1 MAGELPGI
9 GTESMRHLIRIVVAS
24 VLLCLLIVDWAVA
37 QDDPVVEIIRSKVE
51 HLEATGELTVRGQAI
66 ASLTVLPDIYEARCF
81 RLAWT
86 DSQNVEGLL
95 HAVTGIEEDGL
106 DPGDYHL
113 GAIRELF
120 AEERGGETQDPV
132 LTADLDL
139 LLTDSLVRLGYHLNF
154 GKVDPESLDP
164 QWNLARE
171 IDDRDPAVVI
181 QALLDSGSIAGR
193 LEALRNPHVIFERL
207 KAALAKYRAIEA
219 AGGWKPVPPGPDLE
233 RGTKDAR
240 VPLLRER
247 LSMTGDLAS
256 GASDSTRFDRKLE
269 EAVSRFQERHRLPPD
284 GVVGPGTLEAVN
296 VTVETRID
304 QIRVNLERARWVFH
318 SVHGKFVL
326 VDIAGFEVAVRQEDG
341 LTWTCRAQV
350 GKPYHETPV
359 FRSDIKYLVFCPTWT
374 IPPGILE
381 EDTLPAVKR
390 DPDYLAKRNINVI
403 DRNGNVVDQASID
416 WSKYSAQDLPY
427 ALRQEPGPN
436 NALGQIKFIFPNPH
450 LVYLHDTP
458 SKSLFDHTDR
468 AFSSGCIRVEKPF
481 ELAELL
487 LNDPEK
493 WNQEEIK
500 KAIESGKTR
509 TVFLPVPVPVLLFY
523 WTVEPFP
530 NGEVHFKSDL
540 YGRDEAILEGLN
552 GEFRFRKRPTAG
564 RPTL

>member
-1 MAGELPGI
+1 
-9 GTESMRHLIRIVVAS
+9 MRYPTRLVVS
-24 VLLCLLIVDWAVA
+24 CVLLALLTVNRAEA

-51 HLEATGELTVRGQAI
+51 QLEATGELTVRGQKI
-66 ASLTVLPDIYEARCF
+66 ASLTVLPDIYEARGF

-86 DSQNVEGLL
+86 DPQNVEGLL

-106 DPGDYHL
+106 DPDDYHL
-113 GAIRELF
+113 GTLRELF
-120 AEERGGETQDPV
+120 AEERAGETQDPD
-132 LTADLDL
+132 LKADLDL

-154 GKVDPESLDP
+154 GKVDPENLDP
-164 QWNLARE
+164 HWNLARE
-171 IDDRDPAVVI
+171 IDDRNPAVVI
-181 QALLDSGSIAGR
+181 QALLDSGSLAGR
-193 LEALRNPHVIFERL
+193 LQELRNPHAVFEGL
-207 KAALAKYRAIEA
+207 KSALARYRAIEA
-219 AGGWKPVPPGPDLE
+219 AGGWKPVPPGPNLE
-233 RGTKDAR
+233 RGTRDAR

-256 GASDSTRFDRKLE
+256 GASDSTRFDRELE

-284 GVVGPGTLEAVN
+284 GVVGPGTLEAAN
-296 VTVETRID
+296 VTVEARID

-318 SVHGKFVL
+318 AVHGKFVL
-326 VDIAGFEVAVRQEDG
+326 VDIAGFEVGVRQEGG
-341 LTWTCRAQV
+341 LIWTCRAQV
-350 GKPYHETPV
+350 GKPCRETPV

-374 IPPGILE
+374 IPQGILE
-381 EDTLPAVKR
+381 EDILPAVKR
-390 DPDYLAKRNINVI
+390 DPDYLAKRNINAI
-403 DRNGNVVDQASID
+403 DRNGNVMDQASID
-416 WSKYSAQDLPY
+416 WPEYSAENLPY
-427 ALRQEPGPN
+427 TLRQEPGPN

-450 LVYLHDTP
+450 VVYLHDTP

-468 AFSSGCIRVEKPF
+468 AFNSGCIRVEKPF

-493 WNQEEIK
+493 WNQEGIK
-500 KAIESGKTR
+500 KAVESGKTR

-540 YGRDEAILEGLN
+540 YGRDEALLEGLN
-552 GEFRFRKRPTAG
+552 GEFRFRKRPNAG

>member
-1 MAGELPGI
+1 
-9 GTESMRHLIRIVVAS
+9 
-24 VLLCLLIVDWAVA
+24 VD
-37 QDDPVVEIIRSKVE
+37 
-51 HLEATGELTVRGQAI
+51 
-66 ASLTVLPDIYEARCF
+66 
-81 RLAWT
+81 
-86 DSQNVEGLL
+86 
-95 HAVTGIEEDGL
+95 
-106 DPGDYHL
+106 
-113 GAIRELF
+113 
-120 AEERGGETQDPV
+120 
-132 LTADLDL
+132 
-139 LLTDSLVRLGYHLNF
+139 
-154 GKVDPESLDP
+154 
-164 QWNLARE
+164 
-171 IDDRDPAVVI
+171 
-181 QALLDSGSIAGR
+181 
-193 LEALRNPHVIFERL
+193 
-207 KAALAKYRAIEA
+207 
-219 AGGWKPVPPGPDLE
+219 
-233 RGTKDAR
+233 
-240 VPLLRER
+240 
-247 LSMTGDLAS
+247 
-256 GASDSTRFDRKLE
+256 
-269 EAVSRFQERHRLPPD
+269 
-284 GVVGPGTLEAVN
+284 PGTLEAVN

>member
-1 MAGELPGI
+1 
-9 GTESMRHLIRIVVAS
+9 MRQPIRFVVAC
-24 VLLCLLIVDWAVA
+24 VFIPLLIVNWAVA
-37 QDDPVVEIIRSKVE
+37 QDDPVVEIIRGKVE
-51 HLEATGELTVRGQAI
+51 QLEATGELTVRGQGI
-66 ASLTVLPDIYEARCF
+66 ASLTVLPDIYEARGF

-86 DSQNVEGLL
+86 DPQNVEGLL

-113 GAIRELF
+113 RALRELF
-120 AEERGGETQDPV
+120 AEERARETPDPV

-154 GKVDPESLDP
+154 GKVDPENLDP
-164 QWNLARE
+164 HWNLARE
-171 IDDRDPAVVI
+171 IDDRNPAVVI
-181 QALLDSGSIAGR
+181 QALLDSGSLAGR
-193 LEALRNPHVIFERL
+193 LEALRNPHVIFERF
-207 KAALAKYRAIEA
+207 KSALAKYRAIEA
-219 AGGWKPVPPGPDLE
+219 AGGWKPVPPGPNLE
-233 RGTKDAR
+233 RGMRDAR

-256 GASDSTRFDRKLE
+256 EASDSTRFDRELE
-269 EAVSRFQERHRLPPD
+269 QAVTRFQERHRLTPD
-284 GVVGPGTLEAVN
+284 GIVGPGTLEAAN
-296 VTVETRID
+296 VTVEARID

-318 SVHGKFVL
+318 AVHGKFVL
-326 VDIAGFEVAVRQEDG
+326 VDIAGFEVGIRQEDG
-341 LTWTCRAQV
+341 LIWTCRAQV
-350 GKPYHETPV
+350 GKPYRETPA

-381 EDTLPAVKR
+381 KDTLPAVKR
-390 DPDYLAKRNINVI
+390 DPDYLTKRNINAI

-416 WSKYSAQDLPY
+416 WSKYSAGNLPY
-427 ALRQEPGPN
+427 TLRQEPGPN

-458 SKSLFDHTDR
+458 SRSLFDQTDR

-493 WNQEEIK
+493 WNREEIR

-509 TVFLPVPVPVLLFY
+509 TVFLPEPIPVLLLY
-523 WTVEPFP
+523 WTVAILPS
-530 NGEVHFKSDL
+530 GEVHFKKDL
-540 YGRDEAILEGLN
+540 YGRDEAVLEGLN
-552 GEFRFRKRPTAG
+552 GEFTFRKRPTAG
-564 RPTL
+564 RPSL